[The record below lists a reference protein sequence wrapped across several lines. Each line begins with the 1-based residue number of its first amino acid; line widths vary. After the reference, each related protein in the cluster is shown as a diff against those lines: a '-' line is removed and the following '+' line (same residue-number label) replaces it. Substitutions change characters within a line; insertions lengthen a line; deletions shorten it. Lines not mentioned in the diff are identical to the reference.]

1 MKLDLN
7 EFAGGALREKVDNSF
22 ERVCA
27 NLMDKNTAYKDK
39 REVNVKIVF
48 QQNEERDDVKVDIQV
63 KEKLAPQMPV
73 RTNIATGIDLAT
85 GEVYAEEYGGGHI
98 RGQISMDETK
108 EDNIVDFRKQE
119 AK

>member
-7 EFAGGALREKVDNSF
+7 EFAGGALREKVNNSF
-22 ERVCA
+22 ERVYA

-48 QQNEERDDVKVDIQV
+48 QQNEERDDVKVDVQV
-63 KEKLAPQMPV
+63 KEKLAPQMPI
-73 RTNIATGIDLAT
+73 RTNIAIGANLDT
-85 GEVYAEEYGGGHI
+85 GEIYADEYGSGHI

>member
-7 EFAGGALREKVDNSF
+7 EFAGGALREKVNNSF
-22 ERVCA
+22 ERVYA

-48 QQNEERDDVKVDIQV
+48 QQNEERDDVKVDVQV
-63 KEKLAPQMPV
+63 KEKLAPQMPI
-73 RTNIATGIDLAT
+73 RTNIAI
-85 GEVYAEEYGGGHI
+85 GGYI